1 MNTMQNL
8 VSRVAGVNNEE
19 LANHGIGIGSSMAYT
34 LGAIGTQFRS
44 NKKKSNILN
53 KERSERKQQD
63 RKSST
68 LVSGL
73 TIPKIKNENNRK
85 NKSQY
90 SSYRTGKSFLNTGIF
105 NINKNKQIEN
115 TRRNYGKHVMKNRLS
130 SNIKNQYKKT
140 GGNNEIKKHN

>member
-34 LGAIGTQFRS
+34 LSAIGRQF
-44 NKKKSNILN
+44 NKKKSNVLN
-53 KERSERKQQD
+53 KERSEKKQQD

-68 LVSGL
+68 LISGV
-73 TIPKIKNENNRK
+73 TIPNIKNENNIK

-105 NINKNKQIEN
+105 NTNKNKQIEN
-115 TRRNYGKHVMKNRLS
+115 NKEKYGKHIMKNRLS
-130 SNIKNQYKKT
+130 SNIKNQYKKI